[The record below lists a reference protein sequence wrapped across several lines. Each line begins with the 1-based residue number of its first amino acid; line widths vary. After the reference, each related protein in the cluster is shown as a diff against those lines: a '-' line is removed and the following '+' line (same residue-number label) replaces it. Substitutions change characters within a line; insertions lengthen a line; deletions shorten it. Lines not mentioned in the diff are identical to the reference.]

1 MASCARRL
9 GLKPYEHGT
18 KSASKIGS
26 SGDYYRTA
34 MTGTTGINTPAPPGV
49 PRQHHRRMVSPL
61 VVLITMMFMAIL
73 DISAVNVAIPHHSE
87 RVRGDR

>member
-1 MASCARRL
+1 
-9 GLKPYEHGT
+9 
-18 KSASKIGS
+18 
-26 SGDYYRTA
+26 
-34 MTGTTGINTPAPPGV
+34 
-49 PRQHHRRMVSPL
+49 MVSPL